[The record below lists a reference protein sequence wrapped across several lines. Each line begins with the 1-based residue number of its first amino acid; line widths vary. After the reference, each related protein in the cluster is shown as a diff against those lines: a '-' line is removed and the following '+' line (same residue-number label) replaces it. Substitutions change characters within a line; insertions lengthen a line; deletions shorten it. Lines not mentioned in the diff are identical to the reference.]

1 LGQKVNPIGIRL
13 AVNKNWRS
21 RWFSG
26 KKMFGQLLIEDNK
39 IRTFLKKEL
48 KDGSISD
55 IIIERAAN
63 RLRVTIH
70 TARPAVVIGPKG
82 AKIDE
87 LKGKVAK
94 MTQGK
99 DVYIDIREV
108 KDPDVNAQL
117 VAEGIALQIERRV
130 AIKRCI
136 KRAIKLAM
144 ELGAKGMKIKCS
156 GRLGG
161 AEISRY
167 EWSKEGKV
175 PLHTLKEEI
184 DYGFSE
190 AHTTAGLIGVK
201 VWVCKKP
208 ETKEVGKGVKS
219 NASYA

>member
-1 LGQKVNPIGIRL
+1 MGQKVNPIGIRM

-26 KKMFGQLLIEDNK
+26 KKGFGQLLIEDQK

-48 KDGSISD
+48 KEGSISD

-63 RLRVTIH
+63 RLRVTIYS
-70 TARPAVVIGPKG
+70 ARPAVVIGPKG
-82 AKIDE
+82 AKIEE
-87 LKGKVAK
+87 LKAKVSK
-94 MTQGK
+94 MTQGR

-130 AIKRCI
+130 AIKRAI
-136 KRAIKLAM
+136 KRAIKIGM
-144 ELGAKGMKIKCS
+144 DLGAKGMKIRCS

-167 EWSKEGKV
+167 EWQKEGKI
-175 PLHTLKEEI
+175 PLHTLKENIE
-184 DYGFSE
+184 YGFAE
-190 AHTTAGLIGVK
+190 AATTAGRIGVK
-201 VWVCKKP
+201 VWICKKA
-208 ETKEVGKGVKS
+208 ETAESVKGGKT